1 MECAFKVILY
11 PDLPRPREREISLFS
26 VRHSEIWIPDYVQSW
41 ACNIRY
47 QRMSI
52 TWLMVMIPVAEPMLK
67 SLLPIKVNIKES
79 PS

>member
-11 PDLPRPREREISLFS
+11 PDLPRLREREISLFS
-26 VRHSEIWIPDYVQSW
+26 IRQSEIWVRDYVQSW
-41 ACNIRY
+41 EYNMRY

-67 SLLPIKVNIKES
+67 SLLPIKVNVKES